1 MAKLLESKSNSEA
14 SKSYQTS
21 SEDCFLSDDPDWTEL
36 PSRRTNNTTF
46 TSGYSQDG
54 MATIRVSEYGDDE
67 WAVVYNLVTEGGS
80 EPVSN
85 ILVEDERPGFLSFD
99 LPYNIF
105 EEKHAAVEYAE
116 TMMQIDHED
125 LFREYGLK
133 TYPFREI

>member
-1 MAKLLESKSNSEA
+1 MAELLESQSYSETA
-14 SKSYQTS
+14 SKSHQTS
-21 SEDCFLSDDPDWTEL
+21 SENCFLSKEADWTKL

-54 MATIRVSEYGDDE
+54 MAVIGVREYDE
-67 WAVVYNLVTEGGS
+67 DNWAVVYDLITEGGS

-85 ILVEDERPGFLSFD
+85 ILGDEEAGILSFD

-105 EEKHAAVEYAE
+105 EKKDDAVEYAE
-116 TMMQIDHED
+116 ILMQVDLEG

-133 TYPFREI
+133 PDPLR